1 MVSPASIT
9 FGQSAVLST
18 DLLSYYRQ
26 VSQST
31 LTVVDLETTG
41 STADKARVIEVS
53 VLQASLDDG
62 IHHQDTHLINPG
74 VKVPAMITRVTGI
87 TPAMVGQGK
96 LPEDVWPDLLP
107 RLEQGVLT
115 AHNIEF
121 DYRFI
126 QSEYRHM
133 DFKFTRPPQMQ
144 FCTVLLSRL
153 LLADLPSRSLP
164 DLVKHFKFD
173 VGPSHRAEADTTAC
187 WLLAE
192 YLLQQIRAES
202 DEVLLGRFAQQWV
215 RLRDAAKLL
224 KCSKYKAQKILDGQG
239 AECRTSRRNTRFL
252 YRRRDVER
260 VYYELQGQQLSLNGM
275 A

>member
-1 MVSPASIT
+1 MGYPASIRS
-9 FGQSAVLST
+9 GQSAVLSA

-26 VSQST
+26 VSQSP

-41 STADKARVIEVS
+41 SLTDKARVIEVS
-53 VLQASLDDG
+53 VLQASLEDG
-62 IHHQDTHLINPG
+62 IQHQETHLINPG

-87 TPAMVGQGK
+87 TPMMVGQGK

-107 RLEQGVLT
+107 ILEQGVLT
-115 AHNIEF
+115 AHNIDF

-133 DFKFTRPPQMQ
+133 DFSYSRPAQEQ

-164 DLVKHFKFD
+164 DLVKHFSFN
-173 VGPSHRAEADTTAC
+173 VGPSHRAEADTRAC
-187 WLLAE
+187 WLLAK
-192 YLLQQIRAES
+192 YLLHQIRVES
-202 DEVLLGRFAQQWV
+202 DEALLERFAQQWV

-224 KCSKYKAQKILDGQG
+224 KCSKNKAQAILDAGG
-239 AECRTSRRNTRFL
+239 AECRTSRRNTRFV
-252 YRRRDVER
+252 YRRRDIER
-260 VYYELQGQQLSLNGM
+260 IYYERQGQQLSLNGVT
-275 A
+275 